1 MTPPAQ
7 LRVMAD
13 PDIPEGQSFSQDAKE
28 FFGWLSGLSR
38 YRGAGAP
45 LTTQDRQDH
54 ISRLVPFQPRVP
66 LSEELQA
73 QRAARELA
81 VDEAQKREASKA
93 ELRRR
98 EAIFETARRLWM
110 KKNTVGPGGQYP
122 GALNRKATD
131 HLLKVQ
137 RFNDQEKRIEEASF
151 NRTPLDVQL

>member
-81 VDEAQKREASKA
+81 VDEAEERAARRAEEAQL
-93 ELRRR
+93 EEQR
-98 EAIFETARRLWM
+98 ETARRLWIQ
-110 KKNTVGPGGQYP
+110 KHTVGPKGRFP
-122 GALNRKATD
+122 GALDKEATD
-131 HLLKVQ
+131 YLLKLQ
-137 RFNDQEKRIEEASF
+137 RFNNQEKRIEEASF